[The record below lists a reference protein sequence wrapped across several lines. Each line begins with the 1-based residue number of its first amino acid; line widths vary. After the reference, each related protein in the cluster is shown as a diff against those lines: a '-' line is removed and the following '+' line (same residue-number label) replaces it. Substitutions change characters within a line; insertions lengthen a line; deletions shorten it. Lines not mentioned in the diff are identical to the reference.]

1 LGFVVLFH
9 SYFNQLM
16 EYAMIRIKDHK
27 TPYMFDPFEYL
38 GPKRRKMLD
47 DSWAGVFRDHVRHVL
62 PVHLLAKHYSSD
74 NGRPTNELG
83 AMMGAMLLQHMH
95 DLTDQETAEQI
106 AFNIQ
111 WHYALDITSNSDSDA
126 YVCHKSIWTTRE
138 LMTEHGLYNA
148 VFEATGQKLA
158 KVFKVDTSLQRIDSV
173 HIFSN
178 MRHLGRIG
186 IFVATIKKF
195 FVNLKRHHR
204 QEFDSLSQVLKDRYL
219 RKEEESAFAMVK
231 PSESTKTLQM
241 VGNDLFFLVERFRS
255 HDESSTMS
263 TYQLMVRVLKEQCIV
278 EHDEA
283 TCENRVTIKANKDV
297 PSDSLQNPSD
307 PDAGYDGH
315 KGKGYQVQIAETYSN
330 SEDKDNPQLS
340 LITHI
345 DVEPAHASDA
355 NALLPYIETTRKKN
369 LAPREILADSAYGS
383 DNNHEQ
389 AGKEGI
395 ELIAPTM
402 GKRKDALCSLA
413 DFEFTAEGAITACP
427 QGHKPVKVKKK
438 KGRFSIAFEM
448 VTCSCCPQFQDCPSK
463 SGKQDRSYI
472 RYDEKVARLAQRR
485 IIERTDDFKERYRF
499 RAGVEATMSQL
510 DRRTGIKHLRVRGM
524 KAVCFA
530 ATLKASALN
539 ILRAAA
545 FRKRQ
550 NMGKTPGNLPF
561 GSTIELI
568 RIVKE
573 RLFTPMGNFIGGQ
586 GTILDLSCF
595 SASN

>member
-1 LGFVVLFH
+1 
-9 SYFNQLM
+9 
-16 EYAMIRIKDHK
+16 MIRAKDHK
-27 TPYMFDPFEYL
+27 TSYMFDPFGYL
-38 GPKRRKMLD
+38 GPKRRKMLN

-74 NGRPTNELG
+74 HGRPTNELG

-138 LMTEHGLYNA
+138 LMTEHGLYEA
-148 VFEATGQKLA
+148 VFDATGQELA
-158 KVFKVDTSLQRIDSV
+158 KVFEVDTSLQRIDSV

-195 FVNLKRHHR
+195 LVNLKRHHR
-204 QEFDSLSQVLKDRYL
+204 QEFDSLSQELKDRYL
-219 RKEEESAFAMVK
+219 RKEEENAFSMVK
-231 PSESTKTLQM
+231 PSESAKTLQM
-241 VGNDLFFLVERFRS
+241 VGDDLFFLVECFRVHS
-255 HDESSTMS
+255 EISSMNS
-263 TYQLMVRVLKEQCIV
+263 YHLMVRVLKEQCIV
-278 EHDEA
+278 EHDEV
-283 TCENRVTIKANKDV
+283 TCEHRVIIKANKDV

-315 KGKGYQVQIAETYSN
+315 KGKGYQVQIAETYSI
-330 SEDKDNPQLS
+330 SKDKDNPQLS
-340 LITHI
+340 LITHVE
-345 DVEPAHASDA
+345 VEPAHASDA
-355 NALLPYIETTRKKN
+355 NALVPYIEATQEKGM
-369 LAPREILADSAYGS
+369 APKEILADSLYGS

-389 AGKEGI
+389 ASQEGI

-402 GKRKDALCSLA
+402 GNRKDAACTLA
-413 DFEFTAEGAITACP
+413 DFEFAADGVITACP
-427 QGHKPVKVKKK
+427 QGHEPVKTKKK
-438 KGRFSIAFEM
+438 KGRFSIAFGTG
-448 VTCSCCPQFQDCPSK
+448 TCSSCPQFSDCLSK
-463 SGKQDRSYI
+463 PGKRDRNYV

-485 IIERTDDFKERYRF
+485 IIERTDDFKNRYRF

-524 KAVCFA
+524 EAVSFA
-530 ATLKASALN
+530 ATLKATALN

-550 NMGKTPGNLPF
+550 NKGKNSGHSPL

-573 RLFTPMGNFIGGQ
+573 RFLTRLGNYIGGQ
-586 GTILDLSCF
+586 GSNLDRLCF
-595 SASN
+595 SASI